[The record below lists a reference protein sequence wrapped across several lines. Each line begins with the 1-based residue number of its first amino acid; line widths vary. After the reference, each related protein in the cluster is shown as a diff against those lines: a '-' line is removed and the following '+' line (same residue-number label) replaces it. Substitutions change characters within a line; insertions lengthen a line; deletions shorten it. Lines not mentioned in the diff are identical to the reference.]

1 MDVEGDEAEMV
12 TRSGRRGSAGGG
24 GSTVMSMAAA
34 FGSLA
39 AEEKG
44 RGGKPLG
51 FRLLGGEEG
60 ARGAA

>member
-39 AEEKG
+39 AEEKEIG
-44 RGGKPLG
+44 R
-51 FRLLGGEEG
+51 
-60 ARGAA
+60 AHV